1 MVSQRIRLRGIG
13 PELKETAW
21 ESDRLLRIGRLPSLE
36 VLVND
41 PSISRIHAEIILGDK
56 GWVVRD
62 LGSTNGTFLN
72 GIRVGRADH
81 KLHKCDLLQCG
92 NIVIFVEELVE
103 EGIAVCERAL
113 NQLKIEAT
121 ANQTWE
127 EAVEYLALDVTRRS
141 RPAEQLLSL
150 LRAGHQLHQFTS
162 AEEWLRISLQDAAV
176 SLGAQR
182 GAIVLIDEITQEL
195 SVQAGYM
202 SKPSL
207 AGGCYYSDTVAQRCL
222 ARGESLLISNIQEDP
237 ELLLAPSVANGAM
250 SSIIC
255 ALLRSS
261 RRRLG
266 VLHLNRG
273 FTQEAFNRDDLH
285 LADAIAVHLSDA
297 IESGRLLQEK
307 QQDLFVQTVI
317 ALAQAI
323 EMRDEYTGGH
333 TQRVTD
339 YSLLLA
345 DELRLSAP
353 DCRSLRIGAPIHDI
367 GKIGIDDAVLRKR
380 DKLTVAEFNH
390 MKTHTLKGAA
400 ILETIPDLKNA
411 VPIARNHHERWDG
424 SGYPDGL
431 AGDRIPFLA
440 RVVAVADTFDAM
452 TTDRPYRAGM
462 TMTAALDQIRE
473 AAGGQLDPGCANAFL
488 KLRPQIEGFFE
499 ERWAT
504 EKTMTFHPKLESRFK
519 ANGTLPLP
527 QGK

>member
-1 MVSQRIRLRGIG
+1 MVRQRIRLRGIG

-81 KLHKCDLLQCG
+81 KLNKCDLLQCG
-92 NIVIFVEELVE
+92 NIVIFVEELIE
-103 EGIAVCERAL
+103 EGKPVCERAL

-141 RPAEQLLSL
+141 RPAEQLLAL

-162 AEEWLRISLQDAAV
+162 AEEWLRISLQDAAL

-195 SVQAGYM
+195 SVQAVYM
-202 SKPSL
+202 GKPSI
-207 AGGCYYSDTVAQRCL
+207 AGGCYHSETVAQRCL

-237 ELLLAPSVANGAM
+237 DLLLAPSVANGAM

-273 FTQEAFNRDDLH
+273 FTQEAFSRDDLR

-353 DCRSLRIGAPIHDI
+353 DCRSLRVGAPIHDI

-380 DKLTVAEFNH
+380 DKLTPAEFNH

-411 VPIARNHHERWDG
+411 VTIARNHHERWDG

-462 TMTAALDQIRE
+462 IMTDALDQIRE
-473 AAGGQLDPGCANAFL
+473 AAGGQLDPDCAKAFL
-488 KLRPQIEGFFE
+488 SLRPQIQGFFE
-499 ERWAT
+499 ERWST
-504 EKTMTFHPKLESRFK
+504 EKTMTFHAKLGVSIQSQRHS
-519 ANGTLPLP
+519 ATA
-527 QGK
+527 